1 MGRSSRVSCMH
12 TCRIGRAGSNGSA
25 TLLVITRATLT
36 IQGLAALILTCT
48 MVPMGAHAVVI
59 VAVREL
65 HCCCRLRNAPDKCR
79 MTIPEEQLKTWSNQ
93 GGTGNSIT
101 AHTAIRNALQAADS
115 PLTGKTFEIFLQG
128 SYRNSTNIRADSDV
142 DVVAQ
147 ITQGWYKDLAQL
159 TPEQRAAY
167 ERTFFPGTY
176 TAVNWRKNVEAVL
189 RKKFGNA
196 LKADG
201 RKPLPV

>member
-1 MGRSSRVSCMH
+1 MH

-59 VAVREL
+59 VAVKEL

-147 ITQGWYKDLAQL
+147 ITQVWYKDLSQL

-196 LKADG
+196 LKADVE
-201 RKPLPV
+201 RLSTW

>member
-1 MGRSSRVSCMH
+1 
-12 TCRIGRAGSNGSA
+12 
-25 TLLVITRATLT
+25 
-36 IQGLAALILTCT
+36 

-59 VAVREL
+59 VAVKEL

-147 ITQGWYKDLAQL
+147 ITQVWYKDLSQL

-196 LKADG
+196 LKADVE
-201 RKPLPV
+201 RLSTW